1 MGDTFG
7 AITLSFSTLLVH
19 FHICTVYIDLPS
31 FISPCL
37 IAGDSLRPDLLLT
50 VNNTLYILELTPS
63 FETIVQ
69 VYSIRRA
76 NRYIT
81 FIKHLSSTYNKVTFI
96 RLSTVALCIM
106 CCSSSS
112 FLSLLQDL
120 NFEKSVPNGIIMKT
134 IMIAIRSSCN
144 IFYQRNKSWNIPEL
158 LNIEIHFYYSTFKL
172 YPLLF
177 YFCYLSCVVKTSQ
190 WYCTVR
196 CEV

>member
-19 FHICTVYIDLPS
+19 FHICTVDIDLPS

-81 FIKHLSSTYNKVTFI
+81 LIKHLSSTYNKVTFI
-96 RLSTVALCIM
+96 RLSTTALCIM

-120 NFEKSVPNGIIMKT
+120 NFEKIVQNGIIMKK

-144 IFYQRNKSWNIPEL
+144 IFCQRNKSWNIPEL
-158 LNIEIHFYYSTFKL
+158 LNSSFSILPLSYIHYYFI
-172 YPLLF
+172 F
-177 YFCYLSCVVKTSQ
+177 AICHV
-190 WYCTVR
+190 
-196 CEV
+196 